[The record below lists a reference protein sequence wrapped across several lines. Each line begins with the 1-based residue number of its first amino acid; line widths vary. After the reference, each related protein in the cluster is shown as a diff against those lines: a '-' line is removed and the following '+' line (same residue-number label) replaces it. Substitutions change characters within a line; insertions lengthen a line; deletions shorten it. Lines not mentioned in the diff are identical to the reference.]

1 MKPFLGALTLL
12 IAAGA
17 AHAQDARGVTLR
29 EVFDLPAIPRGYARV
44 WDDDR
49 LNPNRARGTAA
60 GEAQMRAIWT
70 DDVPMQLRSAPLP
83 TSVAPASAPAA
94 STGTNLRVLT
104 EAPGVFVQVDP
115 AGAPVAGTVSGLRAA
130 GIPAKRGV
138 LRGGAGDVPIVLAG
152 PYGDRASADA
162 AVAALQRLGYSG
174 RVLRN

>member
-1 MKPFLGALTLL
+1 MKPVLSALILL
-12 IAAGA
+12 VAGT
-17 AHAQDARGVTLR
+17 AQAQESTGLTLR
-29 EVFDLPAIPRGYARV
+29 EIYDFPAIPRGYARV

-70 DDVPMQLRSAPLP
+70 DEVPMRLQPAPPRASAA
-83 TSVAPASAPAA
+83 APA
-94 STGTNLRVLT
+94 TGFRVLT

-130 GIPAKRGV
+130 GIPAQQGV

-152 PYGDRASADA
+152 PYGDRSSAEA

>member
-1 MKPFLGALTLL
+1 MKPVLSALILL
-12 IAAGA
+12 VAAGTA
-17 AHAQDARGVTLR
+17 QAQAQDGTGLTLR
-29 EVFDLPAIPRGYARV
+29 EIYDFPAIPRGYTRV

-70 DDVPMQLRSAPLP
+70 DDVPMQLQPAPQRPSA
-83 TSVAPASAPAA
+83 APAA
-94 STGTNLRVLT
+94 APAANLRVLT

-115 AGAPVAGTVSGLRAA
+115 AGAPVTGTVSGLRAA

-138 LRGGAGDVPIVLAG
+138 LRGNGGDVPIVLAG
-152 PYGDRASADA
+152 PYGDRASAEA
-162 AVAALQRLGYSG
+162 AVTAIERLGYSG